1 MKGAAQERSRKGKC
15 MRGMRKWRWAIA
27 ALSLVAMLG
36 VACGDDEVA
45 PSGGGEVQEFD
56 AGSTMAKIQEKGK
69 IIIGVKYDVPP
80 FGFEN
85 PQSGDIE
92 GFDVDLGTA
101 IADRLGVDVKFI
113 EAISD
118 NRIPFLQSGEVDLI
132 LSTMTITTDRDA
144 DIDFS
149 NPYFIAHGR
158 IAVYEG
164 SDIAGTDDFGADSR
178 ICTALG
184 STYET
189 TIIPEVAP
197 DSKIESV
204 DGYSDCVELLQ
215 TGAVDAEITDN
226 IILAGQKAQ
235 DDKISLV
242 GEDLT
247 TDPYGIGIPDGDT
260 DMQEFV
266 NSVLEE
272 MISNGEWKTIYDT
285 WVGSVT
291 GEEPEIPSDWG
302 TLEDALANYPCS
314 ERCDG

>member
-1 MKGAAQERSRKGKC
+1 
-15 MRGMRKWRWAIA
+15 MRGMRNWRWLVA
-27 ALSLVAMLG
+27 ALSVVALLG
-36 VACGDDEVA
+36 AACGDDAETPA
-45 PSGGGEVQEFD
+45 GGGDVEAQEFEE
-56 AGSTMAKIQEKGK
+56 GSTMAKIQEKGE

-85 PQSGDIE
+85 PQSGEIE
-92 GFDVDLGTA
+92 GFDVDMGKA
-101 IADRLGVDVKFI
+101 IAARLGVEPKFV

-118 NRIPFLQSGEVDLI
+118 NRIPFLQDGTVDLI

-158 IAVYEG
+158 TAVYEG
-164 SDIAGTDDFGADSR
+164 SDVTGPGDLGKGTR
-178 ICTALG
+178 TCTALG

-189 TIIPEVAP
+189 TIIPKVAP
-197 DSKIESV
+197 DTKIEAV
-204 DGYSDCVELLQ
+204 DAYSDCVELLQ
-215 TGAVDAEITDN
+215 NGAVDAEITDN

-235 DDKISLV
+235 DPKISLV

-247 TDPYGIGIPDGDT
+247 TDPYGIGIPDGQT

-272 MISNGEWKTIYDT
+272 MFGNGEWEEIYDT
-285 WVGSVT
+285 WVGGVT
-291 GEEPEIPSDWG
+291 GEEPEIPSEWG
-302 TLEDALANYPCS
+302 TLEDALANYPCV

>member
-1 MKGAAQERSRKGKC
+1 MGYRRS
-15 MRGMRKWRWAIA
+15 I
-27 ALSLVAMLG
+27 LVALLG
-36 VACGDDEVA
+36 VACGDDAEEPGA
-45 PSGGGEVQEFD
+45 GGGAEVQEFEE
-56 AGSTMAKIQEKGK
+56 GSTMGKIQEKGT
-69 IIIGVKYDVPP
+69 ITIGVKYDVPP

-85 PQSGDIE
+85 PQSGEIE
-92 GFDVDLGTA
+92 GFDVDMGNA
-101 IADRLGVDVKFI
+101 IADRLGVEAEFV

-118 NRIPFLQSGEVDLI
+118 NRIPFLQDGTVDLI

-164 SDIAGTDDFGADSR
+164 SDIAGAEDLGADHR

-189 TIIPEVAP
+189 TIIPKVAP
-197 DSKIESV
+197 DSKIEAV
-204 DGYSDCVELLQ
+204 DAYSDCVELLQ
-215 TGAVDAEITDN
+215 NGAVDAEITDN

-247 TDPYGIGIPDGDT
+247 TDPYGIGIPDGQT

-266 NSVLEE
+266 NGVLEE
-272 MISNGEWKTIYDT
+272 MFGNGEWEAIYDK

-291 GEEPEIPSDWG
+291 GEEPEIPSEWG
-302 TLEDALANYPCS
+302 TLEDALENYPCV

>member
-1 MKGAAQERSRKGKC
+1 
-15 MRGMRKWRWAIA
+15 MRGMRRWRWAVA
-27 ALSLVAMLG
+27 ALSLVALLG
-36 VACGDDEVA
+36 AACGDDAEE
-45 PSGGGEVQEFD
+45 PGGGGETEVEEF
-56 AGSTMAKIQEKGK
+56 GSDTSLGKIQEKGE
-69 IIIGVKYDVPP
+69 IVIGVKFDVPP

-85 PQSGDIE
+85 PQSGEVE
-92 GFDVDLGTA
+92 GFDVDMGNA
-101 IADRLGVDVKFI
+101 IAERLGVEAKFI

-118 NRIPFLQSGEVDLI
+118 NRIPFLQDGTVDLI

-158 IAVYEG
+158 TAVYEG
-164 SDIAGTDDFGADSR
+164 SDITGPADLGKGTR
-178 ICTALG
+178 TCTALG

-189 TIIPEVAP
+189 TIIPKVAP
-197 DSKIESV
+197 DTKIEAV
-204 DGYSDCVELLQ
+204 DAYSDCVELLQ
-215 TGAVDAEITDN
+215 NGAVDAEITDN

-235 DDKISLV
+235 DDKIQLV

-260 DMQEFV
+260 DMQDFV
-266 NSVLEE
+266 NDVLAE
-272 MISNGEWKTIYDT
+272 MIENGEWEAIYDK

-291 GEEPEIPSDWG
+291 GEEPEIPSEWG
-302 TLEDALANYPCS
+302 TLEDALENYPCV

>member
-1 MKGAAQERSRKGKC
+1 
-15 MRGMRKWRWAIA
+15 MRGMRNRRWAIA
-27 ALSLVAMLG
+27 VLSVVALLS
-36 VACGDDEVA
+36 VACGDDEPA
-45 PSGGGEVQEFD
+45 PGGDVEVGEFE
-56 AGSTMAKIQEKGK
+56 AGSTMADIQDAGE
-69 IIIGVKYDVPP
+69 IVIGVKYDVPP

-85 PQSGDIE
+85 PQSGEIE
-92 GFDVDLGTA
+92 GFDVDMGNA
-101 IADRLGVDVKFI
+101 IADRLGVDVKFV

-118 NRIPFLQSGEVDLI
+118 NRIPFLQDGTVDLI

-164 SDIAGTDDFGADSR
+164 SDIAGSDDLTGDHR

-189 TIIPEVAP
+189 TIIPKVAP
-197 DSKIESV
+197 DSKIEAV

-215 TGAVDAEITDN
+215 NGAVDAEITDN

-247 TDPYGIGIPDGDT
+247 TDPYGIGIPDGQT

-266 NSVLEE
+266 NGVLEE
-272 MISNGEWKTIYDT
+272 MFGNGEWEAIYDK

-302 TLEDALANYPCS
+302 SLQDALDNYPCV

>member
-1 MKGAAQERSRKGKC
+1 
-15 MRGMRKWRWAIA
+15 MRGMRRWRWAVA
-27 ALSLVAMLG
+27 ALSLVALLG
-36 VACGDDEVA
+36 AACGDDAVT
-45 PSGGGEVQEFD
+45 PSGGGGGEVEKFGAD
-56 AGSTMAKIQEKGK
+56 TTMGKVQEKGE
-69 IIIGVKYDVPP
+69 IVIGVKYDVPP

-101 IADRLGVDVKFI
+101 IADRLGVEPKFV

-118 NRIPFLQSGEVDLI
+118 NRIPFLQDGTVDLI

-144 DIDFS
+144 DIDYS

-164 SDIAGTDDFGADSR
+164 SDIAGTDDLGADSR

-189 TIIPEVAP
+189 TIIPKIAP

-215 TGAVDAEITDN
+215 NGAVDAEITDN

-247 TDPYGIGIPDGDT
+247 TDPYGIGVPDGDS

-266 NSVLEE
+266 NSVLDE
-272 MISNGEWKTIYDT
+272 MLSNGEWEAIYDQ
-285 WVGSVT
+285 WVGRVT
-291 GEEPEIPSDWG
+291 GEDPELPNEWG
-302 TLEDALANYPCS
+302 SLEDALKNYPCV

>member
-1 MKGAAQERSRKGKC
+1 
-15 MRGMRKWRWAIA
+15 MRGMRRWRWAVA
-27 ALSLVAMLG
+27 ALSLVALLG
-36 VACGDDEVA
+36 TACGDDAVT
-45 PSGGGEVQEFD
+45 PSGGGGEVEEFGAD
-56 AGSTMAKIQEKGK
+56 TTMGKIQEKGK
-69 IIIGVKYDVPP
+69 IVIGVKYDVPP

-85 PQSGDIE
+85 PQSGEIE

-101 IADRLGVDVKFI
+101 IADRLGVEPKFV

-118 NRIPFLQSGEVDLI
+118 NRIPFLQDGTVDLI

-144 DIDFS
+144 DIDYS

-164 SDIAGTDDFGADSR
+164 SDIAGTDDFDADSR

-189 TIIPEVAP
+189 TIIPKVAP
-197 DSKIESV
+197 DSKIEAV

-215 TGAVDAEITDN
+215 NGAVDAEITDN

-247 TDPYGIGIPDGDT
+247 TDPYGIGVPDGDT

-266 NSVLEE
+266 NSVLDE
-272 MISNGEWKTIYDT
+272 MLSNGEWEAIYNT
-285 WVGSVT
+285 WVGTVT

-302 TLEDALANYPCS
+302 TLEDALANYPCV